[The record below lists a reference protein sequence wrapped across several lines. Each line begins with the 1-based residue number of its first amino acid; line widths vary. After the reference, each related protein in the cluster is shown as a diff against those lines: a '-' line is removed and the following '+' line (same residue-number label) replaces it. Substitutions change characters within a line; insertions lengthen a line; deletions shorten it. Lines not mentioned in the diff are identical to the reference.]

1 MTAYS
6 YSDQVGLVLNRF
18 MQDGY
23 MASLWLQ
30 EPKDPGSEASVPG
43 IFRAEFQEL
52 RCFGERVAVF
62 LGTVPGFLE
71 TSQSVSRRVASE
83 YFSRISWPIPPI
95 PGNKHSSWACESL
108 GRPVARDRVF
118 APRKELSRSWGR
130 LACLWECE

>member
-6 YSDQVGLVLNRF
+6 YSDQVGLVLNSF

-62 LGTVPGFLE
+62 LGTAPGFLE

-83 YFSRISWPIPPI
+83 YFSRISWPIP
-95 PGNKHSSWACESL
+95 
-108 GRPVARDRVF
+108 RT
-118 APRKELSRSWGR
+118 PRKKKSRPALREPGSSCGT
-130 LACLWECE
+130 